1 MTETTPTTGSNDDSR
16 LAAGHLGDEGSAPHT
31 ARLDTI
37 DEAVAAVAAGRPIV
51 VVDDEDRENEGD
63 LIMAAEFADAAN
75 MGFFVRYT
83 SGVICAPMEADRAA
97 ALELPPMV
105 SSNEDP
111 KGTAYT
117 LSCDAIGVSTG
128 ISAAERA
135 LTGRHLAAAKPDP
148 ASITRPGHVFPLIA
162 KSGGVRERPGHTEAG
177 VEFSRLAGAHPVSM
191 IGEVVHDDGSM
202 MRFDSLREFADA
214 HQLVMVSIEGLID
227 YLNASEPQGLS
238 DVPAAD
244 PTTGQT
250 PGSRP
255 LEASAEVPLPTK
267 HGNLVARAFTV
278 DGHDHLGVFA
288 GLGPVGSSGT
298 VGGNDGPQ
306 DSPAPLVRVHSE
318 CLTGDVFGSHRCDCG
333 EQLDLALTRIA
344 EEGGAVIYLTGHEGR
359 GIGLSNKLRAYALQ
373 DRGWDTVDAN
383 RELGFTDDARDY
395 QAAGEILR
403 SIGLTRIRLMTNN
416 PEKTR
421 ALESL
426 GITIEAVEPLEIP
439 ARPENTNYLA
449 TKRERMHHTLTLPS
463 VTGAALAAEDAASKT
478 LASPSIPEP
487 HHC

>member
-1 MTETTPTTGSNDDSR
+1 MNETTPTAGSNEESR
-16 LAAGHLGDEGSAPHT
+16 PAP
-31 ARLDTI
+31 RLDTI
-37 DEAVAAVAAGRPIV
+37 EEAVAAIAAGRPVV

-97 ALELPPMV
+97 ALGLPPMV
-105 SSNEDP
+105 STNEDP

-117 LSCDAIGVSTG
+117 VSCDAVGVTTG

-135 LTGRHLAAAKPDP
+135 LTGRHLAAADPDP

-177 VEFSRLAGAHPVSM
+177 VEFSRLAGAQPVSM

-202 MRFDSLREFADA
+202 MRFDALRDFADA
-214 HQLVMVSIEGLID
+214 HQLVMVSIEQLID
-227 YLNASEPQGLS
+227 YLNGSEPQEHQEHL
-238 DVPAAD
+238 DTPAPSPTAD
-244 PTTGQT
+244 QT
-250 PGSRP
+250 PSSRAV
-255 LEASAEVPLPTK
+255 EASAAVPLPTK
-267 HGNLVARAFTV
+267 HGNFVARAFTV

-288 GLGPVGSSGT
+288 GLGPEGPSVPADPSRL
-298 VGGNDGPQ
+298 VGGNDFSQ

-333 EQLDLALTRIA
+333 EQLDLALTRIG

-395 QAAGEILR
+395 QAAAEILA

-416 PEKTR
+416 PDKTR

-439 ARPENTNYLA
+439 ARPENSSYLA
-449 TKRERMHHTLTLPS
+449 TKRERMHHTLTMPF
-463 VTGAALAAEDAASKT
+463 V
-478 LASPSIPEP
+478 PEP